1 MVMSMLIGREGRD
14 LWFGMIAWIS
24 MTSEEIRLDWHT
36 DLIHTYIISFVNLI
50 DMLKS
55 SWWYKQTEFLNPPA
69 IISLQR
75 RTSSQPVS
83 AASRPARPSPNLSF
97 GAIARQ
103 VTYFGFLFRFSH
115 SLPLLLLEVL
125 HRCLDR
131 FGPLRICLGRQPRR
145 AVGTGIRQT

>member
-55 SWWYKQTEFLNPPA
+55 SWWYKQTEF
-69 IISLQR
+69 
-75 RTSSQPVS
+75 
-83 AASRPARPSPNLSF
+83 
-97 GAIARQ
+97 
-103 VTYFGFLFRFSH
+103 
-115 SLPLLLLEVL
+115 
-125 HRCLDR
+125 
-131 FGPLRICLGRQPRR
+131 
-145 AVGTGIRQT
+145 